1 MKNLTFKENLMTEK
15 KIYLSPPAQA
25 VNKYLIDMTE
35 KEHGVGTKYKS
46 ELSAL
51 RNSSNRSVENDMELF
66 KKVTKIL
73 SDNGYYAY
81 NSSYVTI
88 EEEAVGSAITLF
100 ASHYGTKVRFPYNEN
115 RSFGQALA
123 EIQYQLEFNQPG
135 NDLIVGKLN
144 LLLKSNSINEYRRHI
159 KSILNFA
166 TNEKTSFHYGVFTQ
180 DLLDIQK
187 PERKNIVLRKW
198 TRDFYNHLHN
208 LKTGNTQQQP
218 QKPQQKQ

>member
-1 MKNLTFKENLMTEK
+1 MKNLIIKENKMAEK
-15 KIYLSPPAQA
+15 KIYLSKPAQA
-25 VNKYLIDMTE
+25 VNKYLVDMTE
-35 KEHGVGTKYKS
+35 KEHGVGTKYKA

-51 RNSSNRSVENDMELF
+51 RNSANRSVENDLELF
-66 KKVTKIL
+66 KKVTKVL

-81 NSSYVTI
+81 NSSYVTD

-100 ASHYGTKVRFPYNEN
+100 ASHYGTKVRVPYNEN

-123 EIQYQLEFNQPG
+123 EIQYKLEFEQSG
-135 NDLIVGKLN
+135 NNLIVKKLDVI
-144 LLLKSNSINEYRRHI
+144 LRSNSMTEYRRHI

-187 PERKNIVLRKW
+187 PERKNIILRKW
-198 TRDFYNHLHN
+198 TRDFYNHLHS
-208 LKTGNTQQQP
+208 LKAKNYTTVKNTP
-218 QKPQQKQ
+218 